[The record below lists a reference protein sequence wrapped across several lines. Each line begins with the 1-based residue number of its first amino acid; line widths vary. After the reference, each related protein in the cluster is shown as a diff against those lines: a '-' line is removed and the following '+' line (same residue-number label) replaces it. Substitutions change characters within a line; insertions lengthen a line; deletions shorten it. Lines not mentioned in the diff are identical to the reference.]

1 MSTRPNLVLAAL
13 GLLIAS
19 SFSALAAP
27 VSITGQ
33 VTYRERMALPP
44 NAALEVQLLDV
55 SLADARATVHAA
67 ARLTGPGQVPLT
79 FTLNF
84 DDKVINPKHSYALSA
99 RITSDDRLVFI
110 NTTQYPIDPLAPAES
125 IQIVLDFV
133 ANTGAMTP
141 APQPPKADE
150 AAVTQPEITSPDFF
164 GITWRVLDIKGTPTS
179 EKARPTLSVAEDG
192 RAGGKGGCNN
202 YFTEASFEADR
213 LTFGPAAATRMVCA
227 PEIMA
232 QEAAYFAALAAVA
245 GFELGQGSLRL
256 LDAAGVPLVG
266 LVPLEDD

>member
-1 MSTRPNLVLAAL
+1 MRIRPNLVFAAL

-19 SFSALAAP
+19 SLSATAAP
-27 VSITGQ
+27 VSISGE

-110 NTTQYPIDPLAPAES
+110 NTTQYPIDPLAPAEP
-125 IQIVLDFV
+125 IQIILDFV
-133 ANTGAMTP
+133 ANTGAITP

-150 AAVTQPEITSPDFF
+150 AAVTQPETTSPAFF
-164 GITWRVLDIKGTPTS
+164 GVTWRVLDIKGNPTND
-179 EKARPTLSVAEDG
+179 KARPTLSVAEDG

-202 YFTEASFEADR
+202 YFAQASVEGNSIS
-213 LTFGPAAATRMVCA
+213 FGSPASTRMAC
-227 PEIMA
+227 PEPAMQ
-232 QEAAYFAALAAVA
+232 QEAAFFAALAAVA
-245 GFELGQGSLRL
+245 AYRQEGEHL
-256 LDAAGVPLVG
+256 LLTDANGNPLMT
-266 LVPLEDD
+266 LARD